1 MTTQEI
7 ANRLVE
13 LCRAGQF
20 ETAQKELFA
29 TDIVSIEPFA
39 SPAFEKETHGLNAI
53 FEKGHK
59 FNSMVEEM
67 HSTDITDPLV
77 VANSFSLVMSMD
89 ATMKERGRSKMSE
102 LCIYKVK
109 DGKIISEEFIM

>member
-53 FEKGHK
+53 FEKDT
-59 FNSMVEEM
+59 NSIPWWKRCTVW
-67 HSTDITDPLV
+67 I
-77 VANSFSLVMSMD
+77 
-89 ATMKERGRSKMSE
+89 
-102 LCIYKVK
+102 
-109 DGKIISEEFIM
+109 